1 MIKLIKSAKVYSP
14 TYEGIKDI
22 LICGD
27 KIASIEEHI
36 DVNITNVEVKIID
49 GKDKIVFPGFIDSHV
64 HILGGGGEGSFKT
77 RTPEIQLSTIVRA
90 GVTSIVGCLGTDGVA
105 RSLKSLVAKAKALKE
120 EGVSCYVYTGSYD
133 IPLRTIYGEIKE
145 DLMLIEEII
154 GVGEVAIS
162 DHRASAPTKYEL
174 AKIAAQAR
182 VGGMLAGKSG
192 ITNIH
197 LGDSMNKL
205 DMLFEIVK
213 EFDIPIYQFLPTHI
227 NRNEYLFNDGIRYA
241 KEGGLVDFT
250 TSTIPLF
257 LEEGEVKCSKALRI
271 MLENGVNVENIT
283 FSSDGQGSLPI
294 FDSEGNYEGVKVG
307 DSTSLFEEVKDAI
320 LEENI
325 PIETA
330 IKVITSNP
338 AKNLKLHNKGG
349 LEAGMD
355 ADIVMVDKNTL
366 EIDTVIA
373 MGKIMMS
380 NKEILVKGLF
390 E

>member
-1 MIKLIKSAKVYSP
+1 MIKLIKGAKVYSP

-338 AKNLKLHNKGG
+338 AKNLKLHNKGV

-373 MGKIMMS
+373 MGKTMMS